1 MTEHHGA
8 KVIPSSPL
16 VSREFAAIPSQLREN
31 QVAVDVSPVVPPNIE
46 VLGIFVGID
55 GDVPVEVGLN
65 RDTLFNAG
73 FESKVEQTIVL
84 PQPTG
89 PLLVAVGLGTITDV
103 TPAELRAAAA
113 AFARAAS
120 RHPRV
125 AVRMPEELRLDDF
138 TAGRVIVEGVIL
150 ARYRYTELKPSSV
163 HVPLTNFSLVP
174 LSGAPNDD
182 RLADGAREGEIV
194 ARATTLARDLANT
207 PPGHLTATDMADV
220 ALHVGA
226 EAGVEVD
233 VFEEQQLVDMGCGG
247 LLGVNAA
254 SAEEPRMIQMQ
265 YTPEHTR
272 VAEGGSVRSGH
283 LALVGKG
290 ITYDSGGISLKPAD
304 LTHLAMKM
312 DMAGAGAILAAM
324 SVLNELHCTTT
335 VTAYLMCTDNMPS
348 GSATKMGDVLTLRGG
363 TTVEVK
369 NTDAEGRLVMAD
381 ALVLATEE
389 SPDAIVDVATLTG
402 AAVTALGPKRAALFG
417 TDDSLLAQVVASAE
431 ETDEPVWIL
440 PLERAYREQLD
451 SDIADISN
459 LGGPHA
465 GATTAALFLAEFV
478 DDIPWAHLDIAGT
491 MSTDKDDGWHTKGAT
506 GFGTRLLIDLAR
518 NFVPVH

>member
-150 ARYRYTELKPSSV
+150 AR
-163 HVPLTNFSLVP
+163 
-174 LSGAPNDD
+174 
-182 RLADGAREGEIV
+182 
-194 ARATTLARDLANT
+194 
-207 PPGHLTATDMADV
+207 
-220 ALHVGA
+220 
-226 EAGVEVD
+226 
-233 VFEEQQLVDMGCGG
+233 
-247 LLGVNAA
+247 
-254 SAEEPRMIQMQ
+254 
-265 YTPEHTR
+265 
-272 VAEGGSVRSGH
+272 
-283 LALVGKG
+283 
-290 ITYDSGGISLKPAD
+290 
-304 LTHLAMKM
+304 
-312 DMAGAGAILAAM
+312 
-324 SVLNELHCTTT
+324 
-335 VTAYLMCTDNMPS
+335 
-348 GSATKMGDVLTLRGG
+348 
-363 TTVEVK
+363 
-369 NTDAEGRLVMAD
+369 
-381 ALVLATEE
+381 
-389 SPDAIVDVATLTG
+389 
-402 AAVTALGPKRAALFG
+402 
-417 TDDSLLAQVVASAE
+417 
-431 ETDEPVWIL
+431 
-440 PLERAYREQLD
+440 
-451 SDIADISN
+451 
-459 LGGPHA
+459 
-465 GATTAALFLAEFV
+465 
-478 DDIPWAHLDIAGT
+478 
-491 MSTDKDDGWHTKGAT
+491 
-506 GFGTRLLIDLAR
+506 
-518 NFVPVH
+518 